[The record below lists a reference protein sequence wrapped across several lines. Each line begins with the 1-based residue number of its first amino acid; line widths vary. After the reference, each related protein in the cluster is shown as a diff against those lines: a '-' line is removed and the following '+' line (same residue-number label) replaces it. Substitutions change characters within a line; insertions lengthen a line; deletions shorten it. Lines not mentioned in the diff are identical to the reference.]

1 MLKIQISF
9 RWELQGI
16 LGNNWP
22 MQHTFL
28 IVQELNGGY
37 IWLEVAY
44 EYWSK
49 VLCAECF
56 EAWVVSIWIFWFC

>member
-9 RWELQGI
+9 RWKLQGI

-28 IVQELNGGY
+28 IVQESNGVS

-49 VLCAECF
+49 VLPSECF
-56 EAWVVSIWIFWFC
+56 EAWVVSIWIFWFY